1 MANLRTNNLSGEQGQ
16 RAIKGSVVFG
26 SDLNPAGLKIADNSD
41 LELSS
46 ETNWTIEFWLFLNG
60 ATHGDYDVILGK
72 GSATSNNYEYF
83 VEVMSDNTL
92 DFFSTSTGSA
102 WTFQEQISPVL
113 SADSWHHVA
122 VVRNGSGSNSLKSYI
137 NGQEYGSFTAQSIH
151 TSAYPFGVG
160 YFAGGDE
167 LFADVTVSN
176 LRIVKGTSVYTENF
190 TPPFHELTAIPNT
203 VLLCCQDSDNPFQ
216 EETGKTITGKGRYEY
231 LNDDEVVLNGT
242 FDSDLTS
249 WTTQGDTV
257 EIDNQRLKIIRSGSF
272 GAATQQIGTR
282 LTSNTQ
288 YKIRGRI
295 EQSGSPGSALIR
307 LSQYANG
314 NGTIFFNGAY
324 GTGTHEAVFT
334 TNSSPTNFYV
344 SAICGNGN
352 VTGIFDDISVKA
364 HDVGL
369 PPKNIPPYGVDAGNT
384 FGGSIK
390 QSSEGY
396 MYFPTGRTE
405 ERGRGRGIIV
415 GGYNGPSSFGIS
427 GVLSAVEIASDGV
440 ASKFGD
446 LSETRYTVATVG
458 SSTRSV
464 FIGGAMP
471 VSPNPFYS
479 VNTIDFVTIATTGN
493 AQDFGDS
500 DEVGYNKTGVSSST
514 RGVYT
519 QGRIYNPSAGTGSNA
534 LEFITIATTG
544 NGQDFGDLVGGGR
557 ATLCNAAMSSTRGI
571 LAGGLLSPIPPPST
585 NFNNIIEV
593 VTMATLG
600 NSVNFGDLQ
609 KSGGRSNGNCS
620 SSTRGVFNIGT
631 QSPADGNTLEFVTI
645 ATTGDAI
652 DFGDLSGGQQM
663 RGACSNQIRG
673 LFAGGFVAPGSS
685 NYVNTCERITIA
697 TTGSAADWGDP
708 FETATGRAY
717 NSGISDSHGGL
728 S

>member
-16 RAIKGSVVFG
+16 NAIKGSVVFG
-26 SDLNPAGLKIADNSD
+26 SDSNPAGLKIADNSD

-46 ETNWTIEFWLFLNG
+46 ETNWTIELWLFLNG

-231 LNDDEVVLNGT
+231 LNDEEIVLNGT

-249 WTTQGDTV
+249 WTTAGDTV
-257 EIDNQRLKIIRSGSF
+257 EIDNQRLKIIRTGTF
-272 GAATQQIGTR
+272 GYATQQIGPR

-307 LSQYANG
+307 ISQYANG

-334 TNSSPTNFYV
+334 TNTSPINNWI
-344 SAICGNGN
+344 SAIAGNGN
-352 VTGIFDDISVKA
+352 VTGIYDDISVKA
-364 HDVGL
+364 HNVGL

-384 FGGSIK
+384 FGGPIQ

-396 MYFPTGRTE
+396 MYLPTGRTE
-405 ERGRGRGIIV
+405 ERGRGRV
-415 GGYNGPSSFGIS
+415 
-427 GVLSAVEIASDGV
+427 VIAGGV
-440 ASKFGD
+440 ADSPYTPYMTRIDFFNITTTGNTLLFGD
-446 LSETRYTVATVG
+446 LSFGSRTPKGMVSSTTRAVYAGGMGPSSEVATN
-458 SSTRSV
+458 SMSY
-464 FIGGAMP
+464 I
-471 VSPNPFYS
+471 
-479 VNTIDFVTIATTGN
+479 TIATQGNGLDYGDLTAAGRQSEGCSNDTRGIYFSGQNDSPSPGTNNNIIEFITTASTGNATDFGDQTNGRDGGGACQSTTRGIYAGGDPSPYVNIIDFITIATAGN
-493 AQDFGDS
+493 AQDFGDLS
-500 DEVGYNKTGVSSST
+500 FA
-514 RGVYT
+514 R
-519 QGRIYNPSAGTGSNA
+519 TGSTGCSNSVRGLFMSGRVA
-534 LEFITIATTG
+534 PTNYNTIEFITIATTG
-544 NGQDFGDLVGGGR
+544 N
-557 ATLCNAAMSSTRGI
+557 S
-571 LAGGLLSPIPPPST
+571 
-585 NFNNIIEV
+585 E
-593 VTMATLG
+593 
-600 NSVNFGDLQ
+600 
-609 KSGGRSNGNCS
+609 
-620 SSTRGVFNIGT
+620 
-631 QSPADGNTLEFVTI
+631 
-645 ATTGDAI
+645 
-652 DFGDLSGGQQM
+652 DFGDLSYVRIQASAAANKTRGVLIGG
-663 RGACSNQIRG
+663 N
-673 LFAGGFVAPGSS
+673 PGSS
-685 NYVNTCERITIA
+685 PYNFTEMSQVTIDSTGNA
-697 TTGSAADWGDP
+697 TDFGDCFAAR
-708 FETATGRAY
+708 TRA
-717 NSGISDSHGGL
+717 SCSDSHGGL

>member
-16 RAIKGSVVFG
+16 NAIKGSVVFG
-26 SDLNPAGLKIADNSD
+26 SDSNPAGLKIADNSD

-231 LNDDEVVLNGT
+231 LNDEEIVLNGT

-249 WTTQGDTV
+249 WTTAGDTV
-257 EIDNQRLKIIRSGSF
+257 EIDNQRLKIIRTGTF
-272 GAATQQIGTR
+272 GYATQQIGPR

-307 LSQYANG
+307 ISQYANG

-334 TNSSPTNFYV
+334 TNTSPVNNWI
-344 SAICGNGN
+344 SAIAGNGN
-352 VTGIFDDISVKA
+352 VTGIWDDISVKA

-384 FGGSIK
+384 FGGPIQ

-396 MYFPTGRTE
+396 MYLPTGRTE
-405 ERGRGRGIIV
+405 ERGRGRV
-415 GGYNGPSSFGIS
+415 
-427 GVLSAVEIASDGV
+427 VIAGGV
-440 ASKFGD
+440 ADSPYTPYMTRIDFFNITTTGNTLLFGD
-446 LSETRYTVATVG
+446 LSFGSRTPKGMVSSTTRAVYAGGMGPSSEVATN
-458 SSTRSV
+458 SMSY
-464 FIGGAMP
+464 I
-471 VSPNPFYS
+471 
-479 VNTIDFVTIATTGN
+479 TIATQGNGLDYGDLTAAGRQSEGCSNDTRGIYFSGQNDSPSPGTNNNIIEFITTASTGNATDFGDQTNGRDGGGACQSTTRGIYAGGDPSPYVNIIDFITIATAGN
-493 AQDFGDS
+493 AQDFGDLS
-500 DEVGYNKTGVSSST
+500 FA
-514 RGVYT
+514 R
-519 QGRIYNPSAGTGSNA
+519 TGSTGCSNSVRGLFMSGRVA
-534 LEFITIATTG
+534 PTNYNTIEFITIATTG
-544 NGQDFGDLVGGGR
+544 N
-557 ATLCNAAMSSTRGI
+557 S
-571 LAGGLLSPIPPPST
+571 
-585 NFNNIIEV
+585 E
-593 VTMATLG
+593 
-600 NSVNFGDLQ
+600 
-609 KSGGRSNGNCS
+609 
-620 SSTRGVFNIGT
+620 
-631 QSPADGNTLEFVTI
+631 
-645 ATTGDAI
+645 
-652 DFGDLSGGQQM
+652 DFGDLSYVRIQASAAANKTRGVLIGG
-663 RGACSNQIRG
+663 N
-673 LFAGGFVAPGSS
+673 PGSS
-685 NYVNTCERITIA
+685 PYNFTEMSQVTIDSTGNA
-697 TTGSAADWGDP
+697 TDFGDCFAAR
-708 FETATGRAY
+708 TRA
-717 NSGISDSHGGL
+717 SVSDSHGGL

>member
-16 RAIKGSVVFG
+16 NAYRGSVSFN
-26 SDLNPAGLKIADNSD
+26 DDDYLQIADSADIEIGSND
-41 LELSS
+41 Y
-46 ETNWTIEFWLFLNG
+46 TVEFWAIFSKKTSSTDYEEIVNKGYPFQIYRYTANDLIALAVDSNTSTYDINATFGTATRGDWHHIAVSRSGNTTKAFLNG
-60 ATHGDYDVILGK
+60 IQGL
-72 GSATSNNYEYF
+72 S
-83 VEVMSDNTL
+83 
-92 DFFSTSTGSA
+92 STSSTSINDTGSA
-102 WTFQEQISPVL
+102 FTIGAY
-113 SADSWHHVA
+113 ADSLGSYKFRGVISNVR
-122 VVRNGSGSNSLKSYI
+122 VVIG
-137 NGQEYGSFTAQSIH
+137 TALY
-151 TSAYPFGVG
+151 T
-160 YFAGGDE
+160 
-167 LFADVTVSN
+167 AD
-176 LRIVKGTSVYTENF
+176 F
-190 TPPFHELTAIPNT
+190 TPPTEELTIVDGTAI
-203 VLLCCQDSDNPFQ
+203 LCCQDSNDPTQ
-216 EETGKTITGKGRYEY
+216 EATGKTITGFGNLATAGFLE
-231 LNDDEVVLNGT
+231 
-242 FDSDLTS
+242 
-249 WTTQGDTV
+249 TQ
-257 EIDNQRLKIIRSGSF
+257 
-272 GAATQQIGTR
+272 
-282 LTSNTQ
+282 
-288 YKIRGRI
+288 
-295 EQSGSPGSALIR
+295 
-307 LSQYANG
+307 
-314 NGTIFFNGAY
+314 
-324 GTGTHEAVFT
+324 
-334 TNSSPTNFYV
+334 
-344 SAICGNGN
+344 
-352 VTGIFDDISVKA
+352 
-364 HDVGL
+364 
-369 PPKNIPPYGVDAGNT
+369 PKVIPPYGVDAGNT
-384 FGGSIK
+384 FGGPIQ
-390 QSSEGY
+390 QSSQGY

-471 VSPNPFYS
+471 VSPSPFFS
-479 VNTIDFVTIATTGN
+479 VNIIDFVTIATKGN

-500 DEVGYNKTGVSSST
+500 DEVGYFKTGVSSST

-519 QGRIYNPSAGTGSNA
+519 RGRIYNPSGGTGSNA

-557 ATLCNAAMSSTRGI
+557 VTLTNSAMSPTRGI
-571 LAGGLLSPIPPPST
+571 LAGGVASPVGDPT
-585 NFNNIIEV
+585 TFVNTIEF
-593 VTMATLG
+593 VTMASLG

-652 DFGDLSGGQQM
+652 DFGDLSGSQQM
-663 RGACSNQIRG
+663 RGACSNKTRG

>member
-16 RAIKGSVVFG
+16 NAIKGSVVFG
-26 SDLNPAGLKIADNSD
+26 SDSNPAGLKIADNSD

-231 LNDDEVVLNGT
+231 LNDEEIVLNGT

-249 WTTQGDTV
+249 WTTAGDTV
-257 EIDNQRLKIIRSGSF
+257 EIDNQRLKIIRTGTF
-272 GAATQQIGTR
+272 GYATQQIGPR

-307 LSQYANG
+307 ISQYANG

-334 TNSSPTNFYV
+334 TNTSPVNNWI
-344 SAICGNGN
+344 SAIAGNGN
-352 VTGIFDDISVKA
+352 VTGIWDDISVKA

-384 FGGSIK
+384 FGGPIQ

-396 MYFPTGRTE
+396 MYLPTGRTE
-405 ERGRGRGIIV
+405 ERGRGRV
-415 GGYNGPSSFGIS
+415 
-427 GVLSAVEIASDGV
+427 VIAGGV
-440 ASKFGD
+440 ADSPYTPYMTRIDFFNITTTGNTLLFGD
-446 LSETRYTVATVG
+446 LSFGSRTPKGMVSSTTRAVYAGGMGPSSEVATN
-458 SSTRSV
+458 SMSY
-464 FIGGAMP
+464 I
-471 VSPNPFYS
+471 
-479 VNTIDFVTIATTGN
+479 TIATQGTGLDYGDLTAAGRQSEGCSNDTRGIYFSGQNDSPSPGTNNNIIEFITTASTGNATDFGDQTNGRDGGGACQSTTRGIYAGGDPSPYVNIIDFITIATAGN
-493 AQDFGDS
+493 AQDFGDLS
-500 DEVGYNKTGVSSST
+500 FA
-514 RGVYT
+514 R
-519 QGRIYNPSAGTGSNA
+519 TGSTGCSNSVRGLFMSGRVA
-534 LEFITIATTG
+534 PTNYNTIEFITIATTG
-544 NGQDFGDLVGGGR
+544 N
-557 ATLCNAAMSSTRGI
+557 S
-571 LAGGLLSPIPPPST
+571 
-585 NFNNIIEV
+585 E
-593 VTMATLG
+593 
-600 NSVNFGDLQ
+600 
-609 KSGGRSNGNCS
+609 
-620 SSTRGVFNIGT
+620 
-631 QSPADGNTLEFVTI
+631 
-645 ATTGDAI
+645 
-652 DFGDLSGGQQM
+652 DFGDLSYVRIQASAAANKTRGVLIGG
-663 RGACSNQIRG
+663 N
-673 LFAGGFVAPGSS
+673 PGSS
-685 NYVNTCERITIA
+685 PYNFTEMSQVTIDSTGNA
-697 TTGSAADWGDP
+697 TDFGDCFAAR
-708 FETATGRAY
+708 TRA
-717 NSGISDSHGGL
+717 SVSDSHGGL